1 MRITMFGSARR
12 ELMAR
17 MAQVALLAIVLIV
30 GPMAEDS
37 RAPTSIEEAW
47 MLERLYGPPQQW
59 VIDVVPEHALATLAI
74 APGERLHL
82 ETVADIRIAV
92 LTSKTVDHLGIE
104 LIVDQLRVYEIDA

>member
-37 RAPTSIEEAW
+37 R
-47 MLERLYGPPQQW
+47 
-59 VIDVVPEHALATLAI
+59 
-74 APGERLHL
+74 
-82 ETVADIRIAV
+82 
-92 LTSKTVDHLGIE
+92 LGIE
-104 LIVDQLRVYEIDA
+104 LIGDQLRVYEIDA